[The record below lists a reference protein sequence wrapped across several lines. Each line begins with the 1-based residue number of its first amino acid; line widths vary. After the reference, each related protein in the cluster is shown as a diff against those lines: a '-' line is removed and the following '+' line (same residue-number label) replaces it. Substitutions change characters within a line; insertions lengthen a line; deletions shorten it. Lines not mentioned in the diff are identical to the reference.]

1 MSSDLSP
8 LFLYHLSITLDFYS
22 LFGSLSNYFEL
33 FQISPCFFTHSF
45 YVIVT
50 LSLHLLISLSP
61 YYSFILILCQ
71 TISWLFPLDHSLSLS
86 FHHATSIC
94 LFFFHLSYVTLSLYY
109 TPFLPLCHEDNNEE
123 IVWIKPILHYEN
135 SIHLIYIYLI
145 VTCNFVH
152 TSLMRLFF
160 PAPLILFTS
169 LYFFYLIFIS
179 VSFFPDAIPF
189 TRYSHS
195 LLFSLVV
202 ILPSLPHILSFSLSY
217 EMYLWFL
224 SPNYLAVNI
233 SINESPSQKLLFLH
247 YLFLTL
253 FLCLL
258 FIRQFATELSYCPYP
273 FILPSPSH
281 SFDMYFYEVASI
293 MYLVIYC
300 CLSLLL
306 ALSLHY
312 SPIATSLQISLS
324 FLALTIPLYHCIT
337 LSSVSYSF
345 SHWQTSCISL
355 FLSLSLHLSLSSYST
370 FCAISHFISISRFI
384 YLFSLPVLR
393 LTCIPSELSHPHFDY
408 LFPFHSHSISI
419 LHSISIHLSINNIIS
434 YYLYNNSFMKLSLS
448 LCIYVFI
455 SWSKPLI

>member
-195 LLFSLVV
+195 LLFSLVF

-224 SPNYLAVNI
+224 SPNDLTVNI

-258 FIRQFATELSYCPYP
+258 FYSTVCDRVILLSLSLHSSLSLSQFRYVLLRSCFHNVPRYLLLSLATPCSFSALLSYRH
-273 FILPSPSH
+273 F
-281 SFDMYFYEVASI
+281 FTN
-293 MYLVIYC
+293 
-300 CLSLLL
+300 LSLFLSSHHSS
-306 ALSLHY
+306 LSLHY
-312 SPIATSLQISLS
+312 SLLC
-324 FLALTIPLYHCIT
+324 L
-337 LSSVSYSF
+337 
-345 SHWQTSCISL
+345 L
-355 FLSLSLHLSLSSYST
+355 FILSLTDFLHLSLSVPLSPSLSLFLFYFLRHLS
-370 FCAISHFISISRFI
+370 FYQ
-384 YLFSLPVLR
+384 YLSL
-393 LTCIPSELSHPHFDY
+393 Y
-408 LFPFHSHSISI
+408 ISI
-419 LHSISIHLSINNIIS
+419 LTSCPAVNMHPFRIIS
-434 YYLYNNSFMKLSLS
+434 PSLWLPLPISLPLYLYSSFYLYPSL
-448 LCIYVFI
+448 YQ
-455 SWSKPLI
+455 